1 MNKLSLSAF
10 GEKKGIKYK
19 QMPSNDSYTF
29 ISSTFHK
36 NDFVYKISYKNM
48 HKLKSVDMCGSSEE
62 LL

>member
-10 GEKKGIKYK
+10 GEKKGI
-19 QMPSNDSYTF
+19 NDSYTF

-36 NDFVYKISYKNM
+36 YDFVYKISYKNM
-48 HKLKSVDMCGSSEE
+48 HKLKSVDLCGSSEE